1 MNWTG
6 NLPFNWFDLA
16 VVLMLVVGYT
26 RGKKNGM
33 SQESLAVL
41 KWVALVVVTAI
52 AYEPLGVWA
61 ASTLKIG
68 KLFAFLLS
76 YCLVASVILCA
87 FVFINRT
94 LGEKLKG
101 SDAFGKAEFYLA
113 MPAGMLRF
121 ACITLVLLALLNARY
136 YTTAEV
142 KAMNKY
148 QNDNY
153 GSNFFPTLSSVQDDV
168 FTKSFLGKQIKQ
180 HMSFLLIKPTAPV
193 PTRKGAPATVK
204 RKEAGF

>member
-16 VVLMLVVGYT
+16 VVLMIVVAYT
-26 RGKKNGM
+26 PGKNNGM